1 MNKFKNGLKKILSYI
16 AARRLLR
23 YSIIV
28 VVVIILLPTGVILTN
43 KYFNNKVNNIEDTKE
58 ESLNI
63 NDSDKIK
70 DNSITKGIIETD
82 VVADKTYSKH
92 TLSDGFSTLSEDDY
106 NSSSN
111 TDKNNITNS
120 TSNNISQSIDKSS
133 LTGIDL
139 EILEGYEFNPKKDL
153 KLQATDKDGRNISD
167 SIIIEKNNVNTTIP
181 GSYIVK
187 ASVKLSNGQYKER
200 EFNVIVKETTLEVSL
215 KSFKSIKVNIKKGEK
230 IGATRVIPLI
240 IDEKK
245 ILEAEKIIK
254 EKIISVEEIKPK
266 KAVLITT
273 GNEVYKGRIKDAFLP
288 VMKEKLEYY
297 GSEIVKQIILPDNK
311 EMITENILKAIEED
325 KVDMIICTGGM
336 SVDPDD
342 VTPSAIKD
350 CNGEIV
356 TYGAPVLP
364 GAMFLLAYYKNIPI
378 LGVPSCAMYSKRT
391 IFDLVLP
398 RILADEKLSFEDIA
412 RFGNGGMCLNCEIC
426 SFPHCSFGK

>member
-1 MNKFKNGLKKILSYI
+1 MKQIRIEDSVGCILSHDVTKIVPGEFKGRLFKKGHVIREEDIPKLLDIGKEHIYVWEPKKGQLHENDAAIRVKDLVLGQGCYI
-16 AARRLLR
+16 SEEIKEGKIDFFANTQGIVKINKDLLLKLNLLGE
-23 YSIIV
+23 IIV
-28 VVVIILLPTGVILTN
+28 STIH
-43 KYFNNKVNNIEDTKE
+43 NN
-58 ESLNI
+58 
-63 NDSDKIK
+63 
-70 DNSITKGIIETD
+70 
-82 VVADKTYSKH
+82 
-92 TLSDGFSTLSEDDY
+92 TL
-106 NSSSN
+106 
-111 TDKNNITNS
+111 
-120 TSNNISQSIDKSS
+120 
-133 LTGIDL
+133 
-139 EILEGYEFNPKKDL
+139 
-153 KLQATDKDGRNISD
+153 
-167 SIIIEKNNVNTTIP
+167 V
-181 GSYIVK
+181 
-187 ASVKLSNGQYKER
+187 
-200 EFNVIVKETTLEVSL
+200 
-215 KSFKSIKVNIKKGEK
+215 KKGEK

>member
-1 MNKFKNGLKKILSYI
+1 MKQIRIEDSVGCILSHDVTKIVPGEFKGRLFKKGHVIREEDIPKLLDIGKEHIYVWEPKKGQLHENDAAIRVKDLVLGQGCYI
-16 AARRLLR
+16 SEEIKEGKIDFFANTQGVLKINKDLLLKLNLLGE
-23 YSIIV
+23 IIV
-28 VVVIILLPTGVILTN
+28 STIH
-43 KYFNNKVNNIEDTKE
+43 NNTPV
-58 ESLNI
+58 
-63 NDSDKIK
+63 
-70 DNSITKGIIETD
+70 
-82 VVADKTYSKH
+82 
-92 TLSDGFSTLSEDDY
+92 
-106 NSSSN
+106 
-111 TDKNNITNS
+111 
-120 TSNNISQSIDKSS
+120 
-133 LTGIDL
+133 
-139 EILEGYEFNPKKDL
+139 
-153 KLQATDKDGRNISD
+153 
-167 SIIIEKNNVNTTIP
+167 
-181 GSYIVK
+181 
-187 ASVKLSNGQYKER
+187 
-200 EFNVIVKETTLEVSL
+200 
-215 KSFKSIKVNIKKGEK
+215 KKGEK

>member
-1 MNKFKNGLKKILSYI
+1 MKQIRIEDSVGCILSHDVTKIVPGEFKGRLFKKGHVIREEDIPKLLDIGKEHIYVWEPKKGQLHENDAAIRVKDLVLGQGCYI
-16 AARRLLR
+16 SEEIKEGKIDFFANTQGIVKINKDLLLKLNLLGE
-23 YSIIV
+23 IIV
-28 VVVIILLPTGVILTN
+28 STIH
-43 KYFNNKVNNIEDTKE
+43 NNTPV
-58 ESLNI
+58 
-63 NDSDKIK
+63 
-70 DNSITKGIIETD
+70 
-82 VVADKTYSKH
+82 
-92 TLSDGFSTLSEDDY
+92 
-106 NSSSN
+106 
-111 TDKNNITNS
+111 
-120 TSNNISQSIDKSS
+120 
-133 LTGIDL
+133 
-139 EILEGYEFNPKKDL
+139 
-153 KLQATDKDGRNISD
+153 
-167 SIIIEKNNVNTTIP
+167 
-181 GSYIVK
+181 
-187 ASVKLSNGQYKER
+187 
-200 EFNVIVKETTLEVSL
+200 
-215 KSFKSIKVNIKKGEK
+215 KKGEK

-288 VMKEKLEYY
+288 VMKEKLGYY
-297 GSEIVKQIILPDNK
+297 GSEIIKQVILPDNK

-325 KVDMIICTGGM
+325 KVDMVICTGGM

-398 RILADEKLSFEDIA
+398 RVLVDEKLSFEDIA
-412 RFGNGGMCLNCEIC
+412 KYGNGGMCLNCEIC

>member
-1 MNKFKNGLKKILSYI
+1 MKQIRIEDSVGCILSHDVTKIVPGEFKGRLFKKGHVIREEDIPKLLDIGKEHIYVWEPKKGQLHENDAAIRVKDLVLGQGCYI
-16 AARRLLR
+16 SEEIKEGKIDFFANTQGIVKINKDLLLKLNLLGE
-23 YSIIV
+23 IIV
-28 VVVIILLPTGVILTN
+28 STIH
-43 KYFNNKVNNIEDTKE
+43 NNTPV
-58 ESLNI
+58 
-63 NDSDKIK
+63 
-70 DNSITKGIIETD
+70 
-82 VVADKTYSKH
+82 
-92 TLSDGFSTLSEDDY
+92 
-106 NSSSN
+106 
-111 TDKNNITNS
+111 
-120 TSNNISQSIDKSS
+120 
-133 LTGIDL
+133 
-139 EILEGYEFNPKKDL
+139 
-153 KLQATDKDGRNISD
+153 
-167 SIIIEKNNVNTTIP
+167 
-181 GSYIVK
+181 
-187 ASVKLSNGQYKER
+187 
-200 EFNVIVKETTLEVSL
+200 
-215 KSFKSIKVNIKKGEK
+215 KKGEK
-230 IGATRVIPLI
+230 ICATRVIPLI

-297 GSEIVKQIILPDNK
+297 GSEIVKQVILPDNK

>member
-1 MNKFKNGLKKILSYI
+1 MKQIRIEDSVGCILSHDVTKIVPGEFKGRLFKKGHVIREEDIPKLLDIGKEHIHVWEPKKGQLHENDAAIRVKDLVLGQGCYI
-16 AARRLLR
+16 SEEIKEGKIDFFANTQGIVKINKDLLLKLNLLGE
-23 YSIIV
+23 IIV
-28 VVVIILLPTGVILTN
+28 STIH
-43 KYFNNKVNNIEDTKE
+43 NNTPV
-58 ESLNI
+58 
-63 NDSDKIK
+63 
-70 DNSITKGIIETD
+70 
-82 VVADKTYSKH
+82 
-92 TLSDGFSTLSEDDY
+92 
-106 NSSSN
+106 
-111 TDKNNITNS
+111 
-120 TSNNISQSIDKSS
+120 
-133 LTGIDL
+133 
-139 EILEGYEFNPKKDL
+139 
-153 KLQATDKDGRNISD
+153 
-167 SIIIEKNNVNTTIP
+167 
-181 GSYIVK
+181 
-187 ASVKLSNGQYKER
+187 
-200 EFNVIVKETTLEVSL
+200 
-215 KSFKSIKVNIKKGEK
+215 KKGEK

-288 VMKEKLEYY
+288 VMKEKLEHY

>member
-1 MNKFKNGLKKILSYI
+1 MKQIRIEDSVGCILSHDVTKIVPGEFKGRLFKKGHVIREEDIPKLLDIGKEHIYVWEPKKGQLHENDAAIRVKDLVLGQGCYI
-16 AARRLLR
+16 SEEIKEGKIDFFANTQGIVKINKDLLLKLNLLGE
-23 YSIIV
+23 IIV
-28 VVVIILLPTGVILTN
+28 STIH
-43 KYFNNKVNNIEDTKE
+43 NNTPV
-58 ESLNI
+58 
-63 NDSDKIK
+63 
-70 DNSITKGIIETD
+70 
-82 VVADKTYSKH
+82 
-92 TLSDGFSTLSEDDY
+92 
-106 NSSSN
+106 
-111 TDKNNITNS
+111 
-120 TSNNISQSIDKSS
+120 
-133 LTGIDL
+133 
-139 EILEGYEFNPKKDL
+139 
-153 KLQATDKDGRNISD
+153 
-167 SIIIEKNNVNTTIP
+167 
-181 GSYIVK
+181 
-187 ASVKLSNGQYKER
+187 
-200 EFNVIVKETTLEVSL
+200 
-215 KSFKSIKVNIKKGEK
+215 KKGEK

-240 IDEKK
+240 IEEKK

>member
-1 MNKFKNGLKKILSYI
+1 MKKIKIEDSIGCILSHDVTKIVPGEFKGRLFKKGHVIKEEDIPKLLDIGKEHVYVWEPKEGQLHENDAAKNIKDLVLGKGCYI
-16 AARRLLR
+16 SEEIKEGKIDFFANTQGIVKINKELLLKLNLLGE
-23 YSIIV
+23 IIV
-28 VVVIILLPTGVILTN
+28 STIH
-43 KYFNNKVNNIEDTKE
+43 NNTPV
-58 ESLNI
+58 
-63 NDSDKIK
+63 
-70 DNSITKGIIETD
+70 
-82 VVADKTYSKH
+82 
-92 TLSDGFSTLSEDDY
+92 
-106 NSSSN
+106 
-111 TDKNNITNS
+111 
-120 TSNNISQSIDKSS
+120 
-133 LTGIDL
+133 
-139 EILEGYEFNPKKDL
+139 
-153 KLQATDKDGRNISD
+153 
-167 SIIIEKNNVNTTIP
+167 
-181 GSYIVK
+181 
-187 ASVKLSNGQYKER
+187 
-200 EFNVIVKETTLEVSL
+200 
-215 KSFKSIKVNIKKGEK
+215 KKGEK

-245 ILEAEKIIK
+245 ILDAKNIIN

-266 KAVLITT
+266 KVVLITT

-288 VMKEKLEYY
+288 VMKEKLDYY
-297 GSEIVKQIILPDNK
+297 GSEIVKQVILPDNK

-412 RFGNGGMCLNCEIC
+412 ILGNGGMCLNCEIC

>member
-1 MNKFKNGLKKILSYI
+1 MKQIRIEDSIGCILSHDVTKIVPGEFKGRLFKKGHVIKEEDIEKLLDIGKEHIYVWEPKEGQLHENDAAKRIKDLVLGKGCYI
-16 AARRLLR
+16 SEEIKEGKIDFFANAQGIVKINKELLLKLNLLGE
-23 YSIIV
+23 IIV
-28 VVVIILLPTGVILTN
+28 STIH
-43 KYFNNKVNNIEDTKE
+43 NNTPV
-58 ESLNI
+58 
-63 NDSDKIK
+63 
-70 DNSITKGIIETD
+70 
-82 VVADKTYSKH
+82 
-92 TLSDGFSTLSEDDY
+92 
-106 NSSSN
+106 
-111 TDKNNITNS
+111 
-120 TSNNISQSIDKSS
+120 
-133 LTGIDL
+133 
-139 EILEGYEFNPKKDL
+139 
-153 KLQATDKDGRNISD
+153 
-167 SIIIEKNNVNTTIP
+167 
-181 GSYIVK
+181 
-187 ASVKLSNGQYKER
+187 
-200 EFNVIVKETTLEVSL
+200 
-215 KSFKSIKVNIKKGEK
+215 KKGEK
-230 IGATRVIPLI
+230 IGSTRVIPLI

-245 ILEAEKIIK
+245 IIEAENIIN

-297 GSEIVKQIILPDNK
+297 GSEIIKQVILPDNK

-325 KVDMIICTGGM
+325 KVDMVICTGGM

-350 CNGEIV
+350 CNGDIV

-398 RILADEKLSFEDIA
+398 RVLIDEKLSFEDIA
-412 RFGNGGMCLNCEIC
+412 KYGNGGMCLNCEIC

>member
-1 MNKFKNGLKKILSYI
+1 MKMIRVEDAIGCILSHDVTQIIPGEFKGRVFKKGHIIKEEDIQKFLEIGKEHIYVWEPKEGELHEND
-16 AARRLLR
+16 AAIRISNLVVGEGVAKSEEIKEGKVDFFADRDGVLR
-23 YSIIV
+23 IDKEKLFTINSIGEIIV
-28 VVVIILLPTGVILTN
+28 
-43 KYFNNKVNNIEDTKE
+43 
-58 ESLNI
+58 
-63 NDSDKIK
+63 
-70 DNSITKGIIETD
+70 
-82 VVADKTYSKH
+82 
-92 TLSDGFSTLSEDDY
+92 STLH
-106 NSSSN
+106 NN
-111 TDKNNITNS
+111 T
-120 TSNNISQSIDKSS
+120 
-133 LTGIDL
+133 
-139 EILEGYEFNPKKDL
+139 P
-153 KLQATDKDGRNISD
+153 
-167 SIIIEKNNVNTTIP
+167 
-181 GSYIVK
+181 
-187 ASVKLSNGQYKER
+187 
-200 EFNVIVKETTLEVSL
+200 
-215 KSFKSIKVNIKKGEK
+215 IKKGEK

-240 IDEKK
+240 IDEKP
-245 ILEAEKIIK
+245 ILKAEELVNDKVIW
-254 EKIISVEEIKPK
+254 VDEIKPK
-266 KAVLITT
+266 RCLLITT

>member
-1 MNKFKNGLKKILSYI
+1 MKQIRIEDSVGCILSHDVTKIVPGEFKGRLFKKGHVIREEDIPKLLDIGKEHIYVWEPKKGQLHENDAAIRIKDLVLGQGCYI
-16 AARRLLR
+16 SEEIKEGKIDFFANTQGIVKINKDLLLKLNLLGE
-23 YSIIV
+23 IIV
-28 VVVIILLPTGVILTN
+28 STIH
-43 KYFNNKVNNIEDTKE
+43 NNTPV
-58 ESLNI
+58 
-63 NDSDKIK
+63 
-70 DNSITKGIIETD
+70 
-82 VVADKTYSKH
+82 
-92 TLSDGFSTLSEDDY
+92 
-106 NSSSN
+106 
-111 TDKNNITNS
+111 
-120 TSNNISQSIDKSS
+120 
-133 LTGIDL
+133 
-139 EILEGYEFNPKKDL
+139 
-153 KLQATDKDGRNISD
+153 
-167 SIIIEKNNVNTTIP
+167 
-181 GSYIVK
+181 
-187 ASVKLSNGQYKER
+187 
-200 EFNVIVKETTLEVSL
+200 
-215 KSFKSIKVNIKKGEK
+215 KKGEK

-311 EMITENILKAIEED
+311 EMITENILKVIEED